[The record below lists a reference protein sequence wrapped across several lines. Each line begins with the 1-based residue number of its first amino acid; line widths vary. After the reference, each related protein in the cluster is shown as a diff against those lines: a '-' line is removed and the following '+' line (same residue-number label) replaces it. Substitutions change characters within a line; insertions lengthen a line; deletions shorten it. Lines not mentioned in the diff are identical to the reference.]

1 MISFP
6 VLILAFAATAAS
18 LAVPLDTELIGRS
31 PDFILEPGSNITR
44 RQSYS
49 TDYTTGSGSVNYSP
63 SSGGAYSVTFSGAS
77 DFVVGKGWN
86 PGNASPIN
94 FSGSF
99 SATSG
104 TVSLSVYGWTTNP
117 LVEYY
122 VVEDYNSAPVG
133 TLKGTVTSD
142 GGTYNIY
149 ESQKNQQPSIQ
160 GTSNFVQIKSV
171 RTSPRSSGTVTT
183 ANHFNAWKSLGF
195 SLGTYNLQVL
205 ATEGYSSAS
214 GSVSIQSLSYA

>member
-1 MISFP
+1 MVSFTAF
-6 VLILAFAATAAS
+6 ILAFAGVAIS
-18 LAVPLDTELIGRS
+18 LAVPLEGELVNRS
-31 PDFILEPGSNITR
+31 PNFSLELESNLTR

-49 TDYTTGSGSVNYSP
+49 TDYTTGGGSVNYSP
-63 SSGGAYSVTFSGAS
+63 GSAGSYSVSFSSAS

-86 PGNASPIN
+86 PGNASPIE

-104 TVSLSVYGWTTNP
+104 TVSLSVYGWTTSP

-149 ESQKNQQPSIQ
+149 ATTRTNEPSID
-160 GTSNFVQIKSV
+160 GTATFPQIKSV

-183 ANHFNAWKSLGF
+183 ANHFAAWKNAGLT
-195 SLGTYNLQVL
+195 LGTYNLQVL
-205 ATEGYSSAS
+205 ATEGYNSAS
-214 GSVSIQSLSYA
+214 GSVSMTLSYA